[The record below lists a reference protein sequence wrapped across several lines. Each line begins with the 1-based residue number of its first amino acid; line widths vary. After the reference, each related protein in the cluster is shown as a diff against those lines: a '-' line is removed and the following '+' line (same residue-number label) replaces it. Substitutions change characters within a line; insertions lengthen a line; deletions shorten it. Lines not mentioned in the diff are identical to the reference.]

1 MLQVIL
7 GVLGSGRML
16 IPLVLVGAMGI
27 GWFWNVS
34 KYKNQLEDKKTEIS
48 SLKSDI
54 KKKEDE
60 IKEKEKEILKQE
72 LVIATEKNNVEL
84 LKHEVDKSNEYI
96 KNNEV
101 LEAELRTEIE
111 KWKNNKPAEVVKYVE
126 KIVKV
131 KDQNNIT
138 LQECKQVNES
148 ISQIK
153 YEDL

>member
-7 GVLGSGRML
+7 GVLGSSRML

-27 GWFWNVS
+27 GCFWNVS
-34 KYKNQLEDKKTEIS
+34 KYKSQLEDKKTEIS

-111 KWKNNKPAEVVKYVE
+111 KWKNNKPVEVVKYVE

>member
-1 MLQVIL
+1 MLQMIL
-7 GVLGSGRML
+7 GVLGSSRML
-16 IPLVLVGAMGI
+16 IPLILVGVMGV

-34 KYKNQLEDKKTEIS
+34 KYKNQLEDKKVEIT
-48 SLKSDI
+48 SLKQDI
-54 KKKEDE
+54 ER
-60 IKEKEKEILKQE
+60 KEKEILKQE
-72 LVIATEKNNVEL
+72 LVIATERNNVEL
-84 LKHEVDKSNEYI
+84 LKHEVEKSNEYI

-101 LEAELRTEIE
+101 LEAELRNEIE

-131 KDQNNIT
+131 KDHNNIT

-148 ISQIK
+148 ISKIK

>member
-1 MLQVIL
+1 
-7 GVLGSGRML
+7 
-16 IPLVLVGAMGI
+16 MGI

-34 KYKNQLEDKKTEIS
+34 KYKSQLEDKKTEIS

-111 KWKNNKPAEVVKYVE
+111 KWKNNKPVEVVKYVE